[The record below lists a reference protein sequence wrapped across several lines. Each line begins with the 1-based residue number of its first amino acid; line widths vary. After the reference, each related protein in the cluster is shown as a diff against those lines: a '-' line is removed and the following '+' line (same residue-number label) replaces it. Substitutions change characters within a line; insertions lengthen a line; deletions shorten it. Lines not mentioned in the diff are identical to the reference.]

1 MDSRQQKRKG
11 TETWSWLLGG
21 VGTLLSLSFVIYA
34 LSVDVIE
41 QHWIAIGVVGIV
53 GILSWIAI
61 ERRNLLQTSQQ
72 RGTQSQITG
81 FLLIGLALLSVIII
95 NIIAVRYNQKYDFTK
110 QQRYTLSE
118 QSISILK
125 DIKQPI
131 QVKTYFTA
139 SSPAYTEFQVL
150 QENIEQETTFL
161 EIANIDPLKNPLKA
175 QQDNITSEWGTIILQ
190 NGESTIRLDESFH
203 EEAFINALT
212 KIITDVRHAICFTQ
226 GHQELDIEDT
236 YNLVGMGLIHDKLQG
251 QNYSIS
257 SVNLMKEGRV
267 PEYCEVLVVAGPRSD
282 FFPPEYEMIAQHL
295 SEGRH
300 LFVMLDPASSHP
312 LGADLERYG
321 IYIGDDIILE
331 QNPKYE
337 MQGGDISYIL
347 LDEDSF
353 DIHPTIK
360 DISMIL
366 LQGVRSVNIQED
378 IPGISWQTLARTT
391 DNSWAERDYE
401 TGIPE
406 PNIGEDQISNIPLW
420 AVGEVEDPQQIL
432 VGSFSLQPGEDSIPE
447 VKYKKGAK
455 MVVVGSSSLIHN
467 AMYLQAA
474 GNGNLFLNTIAW
486 LVGEDAQIGNRADE
500 NAVAK
505 IEMNTIQ
512 GLLIWIFCILIAPG
526 IFLLGAIHT
535 WRQRREK

>member
-1 MDSRQQKRKG
+1 
-11 TETWSWLLGG
+11 
-21 VGTLLSLSFVIYA
+21 
-34 LSVDVIE
+34 
-41 QHWIAIGVVGIV
+41 
-53 GILSWIAI
+53 
-61 ERRNLLQTSQQ
+61 
-72 RGTQSQITG
+72 
-81 FLLIGLALLSVIII
+81 
-95 NIIAVRYNQKYDFTK
+95 YDFTK

-118 QSISILK
+118 QSVSILN

-131 QVKTYFTA
+131 QVKTYFTT

-150 QENIEQETTFL
+150 QENIEQETTLL
-161 EIANIDPLKNPLKA
+161 EIKNIDPLKNPLKA
-175 QQDNITSEWGTIILQ
+175 QQDNITSEWGTIILK

-203 EEAFINALT
+203 EEVFINALT
-212 KIITDVRHAICFTQ
+212 KILTDVRHAICLTQ

-236 YNLVGMGLIHDKLQG
+236 YNLVGMGLINDKLQG
-251 QNYSIS
+251 QNYSTSAI
-257 SVNLMKEGRV
+257 NLMKEGRV
-267 PEYCEVLVVAGPRSD
+267 PDYCEVLVIAGPRSD

-312 LGADLERYG
+312 LAADLERYG
-321 IYIGDDIILE
+321 IYVGDDIILE

-420 AVGEVEDPQQIL
+420 AVGEVEDPKQIL
-432 VGSFSLQPGEDSIPE
+432 VGSFSL
-447 VKYKKGAK
+447 
-455 MVVVGSSSLIHN
+455 
-467 AMYLQAA
+467 
-474 GNGNLFLNTIAW
+474 
-486 LVGEDAQIGNRADE
+486 
-500 NAVAK
+500 
-505 IEMNTIQ
+505 
-512 GLLIWIFCILIAPG
+512 
-526 IFLLGAIHT
+526 
-535 WRQRREK
+535 